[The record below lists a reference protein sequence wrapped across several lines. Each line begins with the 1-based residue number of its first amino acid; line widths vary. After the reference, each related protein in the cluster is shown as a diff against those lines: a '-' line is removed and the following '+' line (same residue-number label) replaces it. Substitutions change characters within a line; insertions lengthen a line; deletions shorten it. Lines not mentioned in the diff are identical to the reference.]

1 MKEKKTFS
9 NQKKKK
15 FLKESVG
22 SWRRAPGIRIRA
34 SSPRDSEACRCHG
47 NGTGRAFKAQE
58 PRVFIGPQT
67 GNDRDG
73 AGSGTRGGNSA
84 VVRVGIDRGRKVGPV
99 KTDEEGTFH
108 EPATRSSLCL
118 SNIREH
124 TPPSRF
130 RQISAVRKESLR
142 RRTSS
147 VLGTDLRC
155 CERILQVQGA

>member
-15 FLKESVG
+15 ILKESVG

-84 VVRVGIDRGRKVGPV
+84 VVRVGIDRGRKVGPI

-108 EPATRSSLCL
+108 EPATWSSLCL
-118 SNIREH
+118 FKYQRAHATVPFPSDFGDSEREPS
-124 TPPSRF
+124 TPYVKRLGDRF
-130 RQISAVRKESLR
+130 AL
-142 RRTSS
+142 
-147 VLGTDLRC
+147 L
-155 CERILQVQGA
+155 